1 MTAPAR
7 ARGDLAED
15 RALSYLLDAGLELI
29 ARNVASPLGEI
40 DLIMRDGRQ
49 WVFVEVRSRSSA
61 AFGGAAASVTRAK
74 PGLQYPLRL
83 TLQTQWVLKSRFGD
97 TPWPACRFDVCA
109 LDAGQINWIQG
120 AF

>member
-74 PGLQYPLRL
+74 QLRL
-83 TLQTQWVLKSRFGD
+83 KRQSQWVLKSRFGD